1 MEERLSAAF
10 WQRFQKTT
18 GFTGVLAFLLV
29 WFAASLNG
37 RFNWNVFF
45 VAGAALFV
53 CWARTW
59 ALVPIHMRHETAEQ
73 EMWGRY
79 YETDW
84 RFVGNV
90 SDLSGTK
97 LDELRSLFQSG
108 EDIKVREWIQS
119 YWENMDSKETQEFI
133 RVFSGVFM
141 DMESAYID
149 DSGRLQPFD

>member
-18 GFTGVLAFLLV
+18 GFAGVLAFLLV
-29 WFAASLNG
+29 FFAASLNG
-37 RFNWNVFF
+37 RFDWGVFF
-45 VAGAALFV
+45 VAGAALLV

-59 ALVPIHMRHETAEQ
+59 VLVPIHMRHENAEK

-79 YETDW
+79 YETDLHFA
-84 RFVGNV
+84 RNIA
-90 SDLSGTK
+90 DLSGSE
-97 LDELRSLFQSG
+97 LEELRSLFQIG
-108 EDIKVREWIQS
+108 EDTKVREWIQS
-119 YWENMDSKETQEFI
+119 NWDHMDSKETQEFI
-133 RVFSGVFM
+133 RVFSELFM